1 MSALIPMSKPNPAS
15 QSATLLIEVFTEELP
30 PKSLRRLGDAFSE
43 GIFTALKVAGL
54 ATESSQ
60 VNGFATPRRLAV
72 QVSNV
77 LNQAPDYPVREKLLP
92 TSIAFD
98 AQGQASA
105 PLLKKLSSLGYG
117 NIDLSTLEKA
127 GEGKNETLYLN
138 VIAQGAALEQTAQV
152 ALEQTLSKLPV
163 AKMMH
168 YQVLQKDGQLADI
181 QFARPAHRIIALH
194 GNKILNISSLGIEAS
209 NQTEGHRFLAPG
221 KVTISSAD
229 QYENDL
235 QTKAKIIPSFE
246 KRRAQIESALLKAAG
261 NDLVLMPD
269 SLLDEV
275 SALVEW
281 PAIYECHFDEEFLE
295 VPQECLIL
303 TMQTNQKYFALT
315 DRQGRLRNRF
325 LIVSNIETFKPNAII
340 SGNERVVRPRLSD
353 ARFFFRQDQKR
364 PLVSRVAELGKVVYH
379 NQLGSQLERT
389 KRVQGIASEIAK
401 KLHADETLASRAA
414 ELAKTD
420 LLSDMVGEFPELQ
433 GIMGRYYA
441 IHDGE
446 NIEVAAACSEHYMPR
461 FAGDALPQTPTGMIL
476 AIADKLETLVGI
488 WGVGL
493 APTGDKDP
501 YALRRHALGIC
512 RLLLEKNL
520 SLSLPEL
527 IDLARAQF
535 SQKDVLEKARATDI
549 YEFII
554 DRLRAYLRDQS
565 VDGKPFTSA
574 EIDAVLSQEPA
585 QINDLIERLTA
596 LREFD
601 ALPEAAQLAAANK
614 RISNILKKTTTPIP
628 ASCASKLLK
637 IPAEATLHQA
647 LKSIT
652 PALTSAYGKR
662 QFVEVLKALVSLS
675 TPIDQFFADVM
686 VMDPNTQLRDNRL
699 ALLQELHQKMN
710 LVADLG
716 KLA

>member
-1 MSALIPMSKPNPAS
+1 MSTNTWLS
-15 QSATLLIEVFTEELP
+15 QPATLLIEVFTEELP
-30 PKSLRRLGDAFSE
+30 PKSLRRLGDAFSD
-43 GIFTALKVAGL
+43 GIFAALKVAGL
-54 ATESSQ
+54 ASESSK
-60 VNGFATPRRLAV
+60 VISFATPRRLAV

-77 LNQAPDYPVREKLLP
+77 LDQAPDYPIREKLLP

-98 AQGQASA
+98 AQGKATP
-105 PLLKKLSSLGYG
+105 PLLKKLASLGYADV
-117 NIDLSTLEKA
+117 DLGTLEKA
-127 GEGKNETLYLN
+127 GEGKNEALYLN
-138 VIAQGAALEQTAQV
+138 VIAKGASLEQTAQT
-152 ALEQTLSKLPV
+152 ALEQTLNKLPI

-168 YQVLQKDGQLADI
+168 YQVLQRDGQLADVE
-181 QFARPAHRIIALH
+181 FARPAHRIIALH
-194 GNKILNISSLGIEAS
+194 GNQTLNISSLGINAG

-221 KVTISSAD
+221 PLTISSAD

-235 QTKAKIIPSFE
+235 QTKAKVIPSFHQ
-246 KRRAQIESALLKAAG
+246 RRAQIEAALLKAAG
-261 NDLVLMPD
+261 TDLVLMPD

-275 SALVEW
+275 TALVEW
-281 PAIYECHFDEEFLE
+281 PAIYECHFDQEFLE

-315 DRQGRLRNRF
+315 DKQGRLRNRF
-325 LIVSNIETFKPNAII
+325 LIVSNIETAKPEAII

-353 ARFFFRQDQKR
+353 ARFFFQQDQKR
-364 PLVSRVAELGKVVYH
+364 PLASRVADLGKVVYH

-389 KRVQGIASEIAK
+389 KRVQSLASNIAK
-401 KLHADETLASRAA
+401 KLNADEKLASRAA
-414 ELAKTD
+414 EIAKTD

-441 IHDGE
+441 THDGE
-446 NIEVAAACSEHYMPR
+446 NSEVAAACSEHYMPR
-461 FAGDALPQTPTGMIL
+461 FAGDTLPQTQTGTIL

-527 IDLARAQF
+527 IELARAQF
-535 SQKDVLEKARATDI
+535 LQKDVQEKANAAAI

-565 VDGKPFTSA
+565 VSGKPFTSA

-596 LREFD
+596 LREFN

-614 RISNILKKTTTPIP
+614 RISNILKKTTTDIP
-628 ASCASKLLK
+628 AKCSSKLLQ
-637 IPAEATLHQA
+637 IPAEATLNKT
-647 LKSIT
+647 LEEIT
-652 PALTSAYGKR
+652 PALNEAYKQR
-662 QFVEVLKALVSLS
+662 QYVDLLKALVALS
-675 TPIDQFFADVM
+675 APIDQFFADVM
-686 VMDPNTQLRDNRL
+686 VMDPNPELRDNRL
-699 ALLQELHQKMN
+699 ALLQQLHQKMN